1 MCALVKER
9 EERERE
15 RHRRNYAAISA
26 PTEKRSKGERKKNG
40 IKANRAESL
49 KTSLKDKVL
58 TRLESVYSSPPFT
71 ELRAKRRR
79 GVMS

>member
-1 MCALVKER
+1 MCVLVKER

-15 RHRRNYAAISA
+15 TQLRCNLR
-26 PTEKRSKGERKKNG
+26 PDGKRSKRRKKNG

-58 TRLESVYSSPPFT
+58 TRLESIYSLPPFT
-71 ELRAKRRR
+71 GRER
-79 GVMS
+79 GSVGA